1 MNEKELYIKAD
12 IFHIKLIT
20 ESDLIRQ
27 YILDNISEFERLTI
41 NFELEEK
48 SDKVDTILQYKNK
61 ENYNFI
67 CTESGYVF
75 ECPWQEINNST
86 IFPMIFRLLVE
97 VMRQSINEIKV
108 HASAITKGKYSS
120 LFFAPSEGGKT
131 TTAMAMCQKYQ
142 CLLKAN
148 DAAVVKF
155 INEKPVLLRGD
166 NIFKVRANSLK
177 KYSQEIFEKNMN
189 TDTDTPWLD
198 KAKIKP
204 EDIGVKTNN
213 ETSEIKYVFFI
224 KLDTMIDGCTVK
236 KYDKCNIMETDDW
249 FKPKMQI
256 YQNISGTIKGSDL
269 IPVGNNGKILPI
281 YLPSLDNNI
290 LSAERISFINNLF
303 DRCEVYQLRGQLDE
317 MTNIIKKIISE
328 E

>member
-20 ESDLIRQ
+20 KSDFIRQ

-48 SDKVDTILQYKNK
+48 CDKVDTILQYNDK
-61 ENYNFI
+61 EKYNFI

-75 ECPWQEINNST
+75 ECPWQKINNST

-120 LFFAPSEGGKT
+120 LFLAPSEGGKT

-189 TDTDTPWLD
+189 ADTDTPWLD

-204 EDIGVKTNN
+204 EDIGVKINN
-213 ETSEIKYVFFI
+213 ENSEIKYVFFI
-224 KLDTMIDGCTVK
+224 KLDTMIDGCTIK
-236 KYDKCNIMETDDW
+236 KYDKCHIMETDDW

-256 YQNISGTIKGSDL
+256 YQNISGTIKGADL
-269 IPVGNNGKILPI
+269 IPIGNNGKILPI

-303 DRCEVYQLRGQLDE
+303 DRCEIYQLRGQLNE
-317 MTNIIKKIISE
+317 MTNIINKIISE

>member
-20 ESDLIRQ
+20 ESDFIRQ

-131 TTAMAMCQKYQ
+131 TTAMAMCQQYQ

>member
-61 ENYNFI
+61 EKYNFI
-67 CTESGYVF
+67 YTESGYVF

-290 LSAERISFINNLF
+290 LSAERISFVNNLF